1 MKLTATANMFAG
13 IHLVMDLMK
22 SSNEDLEYEFE
33 AKLDTGGYG
42 RSIRVRETGS
52 FRMNG
57 NRDG

>member
-1 MKLTATANMFAG
+1 MFAG